1 MKERAACA
9 AKTENGGCIFM
20 VAIDLSG
27 KTALVTGATGQLGR
41 VMARTLAKAGADMIL
56 HYHQN
61 REAAERLADEIH
73 ACGVRCMTV
82 CADVGAL
89 DSVLSMREEIAQD
102 FSMPDILV
110 NNAVIQYEWTSVL
123 EQDPADFESQFK
135 SCVMQNVNMAKAFL
149 PSMMEK
155 GFGRIIGINTECAMQ
170 CFAGQ
175 AAYAAGKRGM
185 DGVLRVLAQEAGP
198 FGVTVNQVAP
208 GWTISDRDRENHTE
222 VQPESDRLIPLRRR
236 GTDEEVANA
245 VLFLASE
252 LASYITGAYLPVCG
266 GNVMPRI

>member
-1 MKERAACA
+1 
-9 AKTENGGCIFM
+9 M

-89 DSVLSMREEIAQD
+89 DSVLSMREEIAQG

-110 NNAVIQYEWTSVL
+110 NNAVIQYAWTSVL

-175 AAYAAGKRGM
+175 A
-185 DGVLRVLAQEAGP
+185 AGP